1 MSQRLNTTYPGVGL
15 VIAGI
20 VNLLYAVVYGLWTAV
35 GLMGGGLIAVS
46 QIAAATGM
54 TDAKTEPATVII
66 GVISAI
72 APAVQLVVY
81 LAIGLSSL
89 LVVFGGVRLIG
100 GHSKGLVY
108 LAALLAVG
116 GPIAGLLAN
125 GLSMCNIGTCGMC
138 VVGFLGGSA
147 GSLIPLVICT
157 PLAIWAGVTAMNPD
171 FGVEDDG

>member
-1 MSQRLNTTYPGVGL
+1 MAERLNTTAPGVGL
-15 VIAGI
+15 VVAGVI
-20 VNLLYAVVYGLWTAV
+20 NLVYAAVYALWTGV

-46 QIAAATGM
+46 QIMAVTGV

-66 GVISAI
+66 GVVSAI

-81 LAIGLSSL
+81 LGIGLAAL
-89 LVVFGGVRLIG
+89 LIVFGGVRLIG

-116 GPIAGLLAN
+116 GPVAGLLAN

-147 GSLIPLVICT
+147 GSLVPLVICT

-171 FGVEDDG
+171 YGVEAYE